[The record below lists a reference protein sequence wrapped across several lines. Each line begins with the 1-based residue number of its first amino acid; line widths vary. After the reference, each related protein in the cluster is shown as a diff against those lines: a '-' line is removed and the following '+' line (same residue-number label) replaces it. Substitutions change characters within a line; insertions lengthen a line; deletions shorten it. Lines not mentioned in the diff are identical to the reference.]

1 MPHPKSRSWGLAA
14 VLTRICSSL
23 PQTSIHAGMHTRGPV
38 RVRFGCADHAASAAG
53 LPSIADSNGARNS
66 FGVGITSLVE
76 VPGLCRRPLFQ
87 FVRMRQLRIGE
98 HSFRHRRCG
107 RSAMSPQALL
117 LAAVGAS
124 ALASVLF
131 ATDESDWSA
140 PPQHSFD
147 QSWRRS
153 IAIRQ
158 HTAARIPR
166 RKITGQ

>member
-1 MPHPKSRSWGLAA
+1 MDPHNSRCRHKGGVNRPDIKATNPHPMAAQGQIRPRRSRGRRGRTSFDSGLE
-14 VLTRICSSL
+14 
-23 PQTSIHAGMHTRGPV
+23 RGAEQL
-38 RVRFGCADHAASAAG
+38 RCGDH
-53 LPSIADSNGARNS
+53 
-66 FGVGITSLVE
+66 FLVE

-98 HSFRHRRCG
+98 HSFRHRRSG

-117 LAAVGAS
+117 LAVVGAN
-124 ALASVLF
+124 ALASALF

-158 HTAARIPR
+158 HTAARILR

>member
-1 MPHPKSRSWGLAA
+1 LSGRRTSASPGY
-14 VLTRICSSL
+14 ISL
-23 PQTSIHAGMHTRGPV
+23 GRPV
-38 RVRFGCADHAASAAG
+38 GRARCTAELQPLWVRFGRADHAASAAG

-98 HSFRHRRCG
+98 HSFRHRG

-117 LAAVGAS
+117 LAVVGAN
-124 ALASVLF
+124 ALASALF

-158 HTAARIPR
+158 HTAARILR